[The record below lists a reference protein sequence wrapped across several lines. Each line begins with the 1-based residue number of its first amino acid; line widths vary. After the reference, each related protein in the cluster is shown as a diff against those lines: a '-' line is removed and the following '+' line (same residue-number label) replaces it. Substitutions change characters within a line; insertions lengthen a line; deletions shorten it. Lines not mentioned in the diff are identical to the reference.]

1 MKKSICRLTLLA
13 SCLWGLSTLS
23 ACSSSTQKEKSTSE
37 EQHNDGEGGQAFLT
51 HANLKAAGIRIGHI
65 EYKELSATIRAN
77 GYLKV
82 PNNEKGFVSSL
93 YGGIVQRFFVHQGEL
108 VRKGQTVALITNPQ
122 FIQTQ
127 EDYLTTLSRLTLAE
141 QELRRQEALQNGD
154 AGIGKQLQN
163 AQAELSSLRSRRA
176 SLAQQLRLMGLSPD
190 KLSAHTLR
198 STIAVTSPVDGV
210 VGELLSQ
217 VGAYVDPSTPICEV
231 INNKA
236 LHLDLN
242 IYEQDLPKLKV
253 GQKIHFRLTNN
264 PRHEYDAEIH
274 TIGGTFEPNSR
285 SIAVHCKLLG
295 NTSGFIDGMST
306 TGLISIGEVLTPAL
320 PDDAIVNYEGKD
332 YVFLQLSDDPSH
344 SHEHDYSSADSAK
357 TNAHAEE
364 TIEANK
370 HSEDRSDHIHSED
383 GHRFRRIQVVRG
395 ASALGYTAVTFL
407 EEVPQDALFVLSGA
421 FFVNAVLTPNAGH
434 NHAH

>member
-1 MKKSICRLTLLA
+1 MRKSIYRLALLGSCLA
-13 SCLWGLSTLS
+13 SLNLLP
-23 ACSSSTQKEKSTSE
+23 ACTSSSEGKQAQSE
-37 EQHNDGEGGQAFLT
+37 EQHSDEEGGQAFLT
-51 HANLKAAGIRIGHI
+51 HANLKAAGIRIGHL

-82 PNNEKGFVSSL
+82 PKSEKGFASSL
-93 YGGIVQRFFVHQGEL
+93 YGGIIQRFFVHQGE
-108 VRKGQTVALITNPQ
+108 VVHKGQTVALITNPQ

-127 EDYLTTLSRLTLAE
+127 EDYLTTLSKLTYAE
-141 QELRRQEALQNGD
+141 QEVRRQEALQSGD
-154 AGIGKQLQN
+154 AGIGKQLQS
-163 AQAELSSLRSRRA
+163 AKAELSSLRSRKA
-176 SLAQQLRLMGLSPD
+176 SLAQQLRLMGISVD
-190 KLSAHTLR
+190 KLSASNLR
-198 STIAVTSPVDGV
+198 TSIAVTSPVDGV

-217 VGAYVDPSTPICEV
+217 IGAYVDPSTPICEI

-242 IYEQDLPKLKV
+242 VYEQDLPKLKI

-264 PRHEYDAEIH
+264 PSQEYDAEIH

-295 NTSGFIDGMST
+295 NTTGFIDGMST

-332 YVFLQLSDDPSH
+332 YVFVQLSDDPSH

-364 TIEANK
+364 TIEANR
-370 HSEDRSDHIHSED
+370 HSESRSDHIHAEG
-383 GHRFRRIQVVRG
+383 GHRFRRIPVLRG
-395 ASALGYTAVTFL
+395 ASALGYTAVTFF
-407 EEVPQDALFVLSGA
+407 EEIPRDAYFVLSGA

-434 NHAH
+434 SHAH